1 MGLKIDYK
9 DLFLTTLNQSK
20 FLINIDESLSEKEK
34 YQENIQ
40 RLLILLKK
48 KNVNLSQLQI
58 FIDNSQNGKIFIYI
72 PTEQFEL
79 LESLFKLYLL
89 DSVNKNEI
97 TSQLKN
103 FYKNIVEFNQNS
115 ALLFELISLKIF
127 FHVFNTHKE
136 NLEKNENFFEEKL
149 NKVREILKDIRN
161 ELYSTNI
168 FNREFQTKIFDNLKF
183 TKNSIIDKDLELDRE
198 LFFNEY
204 GFSLNTFL
212 NLLKMFNTAASL
224 EKEIEIIDYFEN
236 RTIWSIDDILKPE
249 NIIYLPFLRDEL
261 KDIVLKSIIKK
272 SKQTKEFLL
281 KEKDDLEKQ
290 LEQIKSDMVDSLNN
304 FSTNIK
310 KETIDSI
317 KYPVNPTVTNKI
329 NSFIIDFNRSVMAN
343 ILQANKLSERWNN
356 FQKKMTKNENLRV
369 LTYDQYIEILK
380 NEGSLDKN
388 DLILSILIYFDYSKD
403 FENFFEKFKPQILK
417 VVKNSFEELKKE
429 YSEKKTPI
437 IQKEINF
444 ISELFIESK
453 FQKKFNFDLLQK
465 KFLEIIENLID
476 KLIVSILFDS
486 FTIYN
491 IKLLDDE
498 TKKDLLN
505 FNLFLNLLPFKKV
518 IYISSG
524 EKKQSEKFLNIDV
537 EQLKNIIKKNYSKI
551 VSVLVYD
558 IRGSTYM
565 SSKLNN
571 AEKQKYIMKKFQHL
585 INNTIKNN
593 FGLPLKETGD
603 GGIAIFC
610 SNSKE
615 IYRTLFKESVSSKN
629 VLIRHSIA
637 TGSDLIIKESA
648 TSSIESLK
656 CSQKLVESAEQFIKD
671 NYINY
676 REWFFDVQEKKLI
689 HEGIEYALLPPE
701 FKSLFRVGVGI
712 ASGIVN
718 RDVNISINAFGDI
731 DIYGITINEA
741 KIFSGGK
748 DPSSSIILVDH
759 PTLFSAIINSNYIE
773 IQNGKDL
780 KINEDYLEKILN
792 FEKSFIVENFKIRF
806 YGVYYPLKKNKDQ
819 VVDTNV
825 KIDNIFIDDNGKI
838 FYNDE
843 EIKFLYQ
850 VEI

>member
-149 NKVREILKDIRN
+149 NKVREILKDLRN

-453 FQKKFNFDLLQK
+453 FQKKFNFELLQK

-524 EKKQSEKFLNIDV
+524 EKKQSKKFLNIDV

-648 TSSIESLK
+648 NSSIESLK

>member
-149 NKVREILKDIRN
+149 NKVREILKDLRN

-453 FQKKFNFDLLQK
+453 FQKKFNFELLQK

-524 EKKQSEKFLNIDV
+524 EKKQSKKFLNIDV

>member
-453 FQKKFNFDLLQK
+453 FQKKFNFELLQK

-524 EKKQSEKFLNIDV
+524 EKKQSKKFLNIDV

>member
-20 FLINIDESLSEKEK
+20 FLINIDENLSEKEK

-40 RLLILLKK
+40 RLLILLKN

-149 NKVREILKDIRN
+149 NKVREILKDLRN

-453 FQKKFNFDLLQK
+453 FQKKFNFELLQK

-524 EKKQSEKFLNIDV
+524 EKKQSKKFLNIDV

>member
-1 MGLKIDYK
+1 MGIKIDYR
-9 DLFLTTLNQSK
+9 DLFLTILNQSK
-20 FLINIDESLSEKEK
+20 FLTNIDESLSEKEK
-34 YQENIQ
+34 YRQNIE
-40 RLLILLKK
+40 RLLVFLKN
-48 KNVNLSQLQI
+48 KNINLSQLQI
-58 FIDNSQNGKIFIYI
+58 FIDNFQNGKVFVYI
-72 PTEQFEL
+72 PAEQFEL
-79 LESLFKLYLL
+79 LESLLKLYLL
-89 DSVNKNEI
+89 NSIDKKEI
-97 TSQLKN
+97 SSQLKN
-103 FYKNIVEFNQNS
+103 FYKNIVEINQNF
-115 ALLFELISLKIF
+115 ALLFELVILKIF
-127 FHVFNTHKE
+127 LHVFNTHKD
-136 NLEKNENFFEEKL
+136 NLEKNENFFEKKL
-149 NKVREILKDIRN
+149 IGIREILKDVRN

-168 FNREFQTKIFDNLKF
+168 FNREFQTRIFDNLRF
-183 TKNSIIDKDLELDRE
+183 TKNSLLNKDLELDRE

-204 GFSLNTFL
+204 EFSLNTFL
-212 NLLKMFNTAASL
+212 SLLKMFNTAESL
-224 EKEIEIIDYFEN
+224 EREIEIIDYYEN

-249 NIIYLPFLRDEL
+249 NAIYLPFLRDEL
-261 KDIVLKSIIKK
+261 KEIILKSIIKK

-281 KEKDDLEKQ
+281 KEKNDLEKQ
-290 LEQIKSDMVDSLNN
+290 LDQIKNDMVDSLNI

-343 ILQANKLSERWNN
+343 ILQANKLSERWKN
-356 FQKKMTKNENLRV
+356 FQKRMTKNENLRV
-369 LTYDQYIEILK
+369 LSYDQYIEILK

-388 DLILSILIYFDYSKD
+388 DLILSILIYFNYSKN
-403 FENFFEKFKPQILK
+403 FENFFERFKPQILK
-417 VVKNSFEELKKE
+417 VVKNSFENLKKE
-429 YSEKKTPI
+429 YSEQKTGI
-437 IQKEINF
+437 VKKEINF
-444 ISELFIESK
+444 ISELFVESK
-453 FQKKFNFDLLQK
+453 FQKKFNFELLQK
-465 KFLEIIENLID
+465 KFLKIIENLID
-476 KLIVSILFDS
+476 KLIISILLDS
-486 FTIYN
+486 FIIHN
-491 IKLLDDE
+491 IELSKDE
-498 TKKDLLN
+498 AKKELLN
-505 FNLFLNLLPFKKV
+505 FNLSVNLLPFNKV
-518 IYISSG
+518 VYISNG
-524 EKKQSEKFLNIDV
+524 EKIPSEKFLNIDV
-537 EQLKNIIKKNYSKI
+537 EQLKNILKKNYSKV

-558 IRGSTYM
+558 IRGSSYM

-585 INNTIKNN
+585 INSAVKNN

-629 VLIRHSIA
+629 ILIRHSIA
-637 TGSDLIIKESA
+637 TGSDIIIKEST

-656 CSQKLVESAEQFIKD
+656 CSLKLVESAEKFIKD

-701 FKSLFRVGVGI
+701 FKALFRVGVGI

-748 DPSSSIILVDH
+748 DPSSSIILIDH

-773 IQNGKDL
+773 INNWKNF
-780 KINEDYLEKILN
+780 KISENYLENILD
-792 FEKSFIVENFKIRF
+792 FEKSFIVENFKIKF
-806 YGVYYPLKKNKDQ
+806 YGIYYPLKRKKDQ
-819 VVDTNV
+819 IVDTD
-825 KIDNIFIDDNGKI
+825 IEIESLYIDDNGKI

-843 EIKFLYQ
+843 EIKLLYQ
-850 VEI
+850 VEM

>member
-1 MGLKIDYK
+1 
-9 DLFLTTLNQSK
+9 
-20 FLINIDESLSEKEK
+20 
-34 YQENIQ
+34 
-40 RLLILLKK
+40 
-48 KNVNLSQLQI
+48 
-58 FIDNSQNGKIFIYI
+58 
-72 PTEQFEL
+72 
-79 LESLFKLYLL
+79 
-89 DSVNKNEI
+89 
-97 TSQLKN
+97 
-103 FYKNIVEFNQNS
+103 
-115 ALLFELISLKIF
+115 
-127 FHVFNTHKE
+127 
-136 NLEKNENFFEEKL
+136 
-149 NKVREILKDIRN
+149 
-161 ELYSTNI
+161 
-168 FNREFQTKIFDNLKF
+168 
-183 TKNSIIDKDLELDRE
+183 
-198 LFFNEY
+198 
-204 GFSLNTFL
+204 
-212 NLLKMFNTAASL
+212 
-224 EKEIEIIDYFEN
+224 
-236 RTIWSIDDILKPE
+236 
-249 NIIYLPFLRDEL
+249 
-261 KDIVLKSIIKK
+261 
-272 SKQTKEFLL
+272 
-281 KEKDDLEKQ
+281 
-290 LEQIKSDMVDSLNN
+290 
-304 FSTNIK
+304 
-310 KETIDSI
+310 
-317 KYPVNPTVTNKI
+317 
-329 NSFIIDFNRSVMAN
+329 
-343 ILQANKLSERWNN
+343 
-356 FQKKMTKNENLRV
+356 
-369 LTYDQYIEILK
+369 
-380 NEGSLDKN
+380 
-388 DLILSILIYFDYSKD
+388 
-403 FENFFEKFKPQILK
+403 
-417 VVKNSFEELKKE
+417 
-429 YSEKKTPI
+429 
-437 IQKEINF
+437 
-444 ISELFIESK
+444 
-453 FQKKFNFDLLQK
+453 
-465 KFLEIIENLID
+465 
-476 KLIVSILFDS
+476 
-486 FTIYN
+486 
-491 IKLLDDE
+491 
-498 TKKDLLN
+498 
-505 FNLFLNLLPFKKV
+505 
-518 IYISSG
+518 
-524 EKKQSEKFLNIDV
+524 
-537 EQLKNIIKKNYSKI
+537 
-551 VSVLVYD
+551 
-558 IRGSTYM
+558 M

-571 AEKQKYIMKKFQHL
+571 AEKQKYIMKNSNNL